1 MTQKPKILFVAH
13 NSVLSPSFGGVEAYI
28 NTLTKYLKNEY
39 DVYWYVPYLG
49 DDGVGVQ
56 LIGPDKQSIKK
67 ILFKTSFE
75 NWQLS
80 CPEREEIFKNTLQ
93 ELDIQ
98 LVHFHHLAGHPPSL
112 VRVAK
117 ESDARTVFTFHD
129 YYSLC
134 HVSNLVNSEGKYCRP
149 DKIPISACDTC
160 LNNKYA
166 ILPGSQQIRREY
178 WGELFKYIDGL
189 IFNTQGG
196 FDLVSKIYPEVASH
210 PNVAILPVA
219 IEEIIRPALPPKS
232 GDELKVA
239 ILGNLNHHKGAN
251 VIIEAIEQLSGDN
264 ISFHF
269 FGEIEK
275 SYDDKLALSSNTKV
289 YRYGRYP
296 SGELPKELFL
306 CDISL
311 HASIWPETY
320 VLALSEAWAAGLV
333 PIVSDMGAL
342 GERVIDGIN
351 GIQFQANSSTSTK
364 ELASILRLLV
374 IDRSLLDKIQ
384 ISISD
389 LSISWMSSHARQLN
403 HFYQETLTNQLEQP
417 IPRSTLQSTNT
428 FPLVWALFPSHEEA
442 GPAPSF
448 DPLGWMRLLKK
459 KFTIFFR

>member
-1 MTQKPKILFVAH
+1 MTQKPKILFLAH

-56 LIGPDKQSIKK
+56 LIGPDMQLVKT
-67 ILFKTSFE
+67 ILLKTPFE
-75 NWQLS
+75 NWQLNCS
-80 CPEREEIFKNTLQ
+80 EREDVFKNALQ

-117 ESDARTVFTFHD
+117 EIGVRTVFTFHD

-134 HVSNLVNSEGKYCRP
+134 HVSNLVNFEGKYCHP
-149 DKIPISACDTC
+149 DKIPMSTCDTC

-166 ILPGSQQIRREY
+166 ILPGSQQIRRGY
-178 WGELFKYIDGL
+178 WGELFKYVDGL

-219 IEEIIRPALPPKS
+219 IEEIIRPELPPKS
-232 GDELKVA
+232 SDELKVA
-239 ILGNLNHHKGAN
+239 ILGNLNHHKGAD
-251 VIIEAIEQLSGDN
+251 VIIEAIERLTGEN

-275 SYDDKLALSSNTKV
+275 SYDEKIASSSNTKI

-296 SGELPKELFL
+296 PGQIPKELFL
-306 CDISL
+306 CDVSL

-320 VLALSEAWAAGLV
+320 VLSLSEAWAAGLV
-333 PIVSDMGAL
+333 PIVSDIGAL
-342 GERVIDGIN
+342 GERVIEGVN
-351 GIQFQANSSTSTK
+351 GLKVDVGSGDALTK
-364 ELASILRLLV
+364 AILRVQSGSNTRLGTDIRDLPMP
-374 IDRSLLDKIQ
+374 ISSMMEHLQQIMGYYQMICFCGAGESGQTARLEPTIPNTPKIWAQFDQ
-384 ISISD
+384 IS
-389 LSISWMSSHARQLN
+389 
-403 HFYQETLTNQLEQP
+403 
-417 IPRSTLQSTNT
+417 
-428 FPLVWALFPSHEEA
+428 
-442 GPAPSF
+442 
-448 DPLGWMRLLKK
+448 LKK
-459 KFTIFFR
+459 TSGDSWSDKGNNFLAWLIKR

>member
-1 MTQKPKILFVAH
+1 MTQKSKILFVAH

-39 DVYWYVPYLG
+39 DVYWYAPYLG
-49 DDGVGVQ
+49 EDGVGVQ
-56 LIGPDKQSIKK
+56 LIGPDIQSIKI
-67 ILFKTSFE
+67 ILFKTPFE

-80 CPEREEIFKNTLQ
+80 CSEREEVFKNTLQ
-93 ELDIQ
+93 EIDIQ

-112 VRVAK
+112 MRVAK
-117 ESDARTVFTFHD
+117 ENGARTVFTFHD

-134 HVSNLVNSEGKYCRP
+134 HVSNLVNFEGKYCHP
-149 DKIPISACDTC
+149 DKIPMSACDTC

-166 ILPGSQQIRREY
+166 ILPGSQQIRRGY
-178 WGELFKYIDGL
+178 WGELLKCFDGL

-210 PNVAILPVA
+210 PNVVILPVA
-219 IEEIIRPALPPKS
+219 IEEIIRPELPANS
-232 GDELKVA
+232 GDGLKVA
-239 ILGNLNHHKGAN
+239 ILGNLNHHKGAD
-251 VIIEAIEQLSGDN
+251 VIMEVIEQLSGEN

-275 SYDDKLALSSNTKV
+275 SYDDKLVSSDNVKIH
-289 YRYGRYP
+289 RYGRYP
-296 SGELPKELFL
+296 PGQLPKELFL

-342 GERVIDGIN
+342 GERVKDGVN
-351 GIQFQANSSTSTK
+351 GIQFQTNRGNSAK
-364 ELASILRLLV
+364 QLASILRQLV

-384 ISISD
+384 ISISV
-389 LSISWMSSHARQLN
+389 LSISWMSKHARQLN
-403 HFYQETLTNQLEQP
+403 HFYQETLMNQLEQP
-417 IPRSTLQSTNT
+417 IPRSALQSSNT
-428 FPLVWALFPSHEEA
+428 FPLVWASFPSHEQA
-442 GPAPSF
+442 GQPPSF

-459 KFTIFFR
+459 KF